1 MIVRQL
7 PAATAELQH
16 ALSWYHERSPRAA
29 ENLWLRVMDARRSIA
44 LFPLAAPAITS
55 QFRRFILSGYP
66 YDVIYRVLDNEILIV
81 AFAHHSRRPGY
92 SKARKDKP

>member
-44 LFPLAAPAITS
+44 LFPLSAPAITS

-92 SKARKDKP
+92 WKARKDKP